1 MGGGVIN
8 GYTLS
13 VCVERDHT
21 DCVKERSVIKI
32 YFLTT
37 GSYVSVWIYF
47 TQASRL
53 KSVSDKKC
61 QANKTCAII
70 ITRPL
75 IYWALVAY
83 RGCSR

>member
-61 QANKTCAII
+61 QDDGVCEGSK
-70 ITRPL
+70 
-75 IYWALVAY
+75 
-83 RGCSR
+83 